1 MLKSKKKLLIIEM
14 RSKAAAYFVGAAHE
28 APRHRSSQI
37 AKPKIRHGETLERG
51 ERVAALRVNYKLNHK
66 TQVTANRAQRKQR
79 REQDTAQGTDL
90 DLLRDWKH

>member
-37 AKPKIRHGETLERG
+37 AKPKIRQGETLERG

-66 TQVTANRAQRKQR
+66 TQVTANRAEKAAPRAGHSAGHR
-79 REQDTAQGTDL
+79 FRFIT
-90 DLLRDWKH
+90 